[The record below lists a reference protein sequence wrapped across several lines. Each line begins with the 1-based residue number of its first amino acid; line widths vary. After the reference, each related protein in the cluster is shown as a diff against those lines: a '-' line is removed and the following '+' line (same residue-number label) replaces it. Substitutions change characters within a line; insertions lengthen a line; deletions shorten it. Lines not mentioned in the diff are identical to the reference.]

1 MFDHSAL
8 KRTMNSD
15 SNLAKFV
22 FERLTGHPC
31 QHCFSL
37 DRPFALGSDSSLSLL
52 FESRNL
58 TSSVDLDQSC
68 RRMAKLVQA
77 YIACPSA
84 VEVYLSEHPQWE
96 APCLS
101 TGTEVSALIVALLD
115 VLG

>member
-1 MFDHSAL
+1 MIAYDSLLPKRVAYMFDHSAL

-58 TSSVDLDQSC
+58 TSSVVSDIRSQTCMQIAS
-68 RRMAKLVQA
+68 RMR
-77 YIACPSA
+77 
-84 VEVYLSEHPQWE
+84 
-96 APCLS
+96 
-101 TGTEVSALIVALLD
+101 
-115 VLG
+115 VLKKFSFIGRI